1 MDFSEPLTETQNL
14 KQETEIAILYEIA
27 TMAKRLHSLDTI
39 VNLALDKAFHLLGS
53 EIVVFYLYNGQEK
66 RLQARASLGV
76 RLNHICNEISLS
88 QEWSETMAVIRT
100 WMTPQPSPFPKNP
113 LLGMYPV
120 KAALG
125 VPVQGDSG
133 LLGWLYA
140 ARVKPRAYTR
150 SEVSLYNVLANQVA
164 TTLEITIAWEKNQQQ
179 QHVLTAANQQLRQA
193 LTEIE
198 QRTVK
203 LIRTTREAQRA
214 RESAEAAN
222 RAKSVFLANVSHEL
236 RTPLNAILG
245 FTQLMTRDAGMTSEQ
260 HESLDIISRS
270 GEHLLNLINDVLEM
284 SKIEAGRTN
293 LHEQSFDLARLL
305 QDLEDMFHLR
315 ATEKGVLLIFEQAPD
330 VPQYIQ
336 ADEGKLRQVL
346 INLLSNAIKFTHKGS
361 ILLRVRTD
369 MQENQEHQ
377 EQRMPRKRRLV
388 PVVFEVQDSGVGI
401 GEEEIPNL
409 FEEFVQTRSGQQA
422 QEGTGLGLPIS
433 RHFVRLMGG
442 DLTVHSKVGRGST
455 FLFTLPLKLAENT
468 DVQDD
473 YPTSRAIGLAQDQP
487 SYRILVV
494 EDDWTNRKLLARLL
508 QSVGFDVREAINGQE
523 AIDIWQHWTPHL
535 IWMDMRMPVLDGY
548 EATRHIKSTSDG
560 QSTIIIALTASA
572 FEEQRTLALAAGC
585 NDFVRKP
592 FRQALVLDKMGE
604 HLGVRFVYEDDVEHV
619 ASDAMSA
626 EPRQDV
632 SSDEEYMND
641 TLSNL
646 PPLLVAQL
654 HHAASLADIDMI
666 GTIID
671 QVRQHNSMLA
681 DILTDLAHNFR
692 LDQIMEWTKDGAG
705 LHTSSHQSCKE
716 NEL

>member
-14 KQETEIAILYEIA
+14 NQETEIAILYEIA

-66 RLQARASLGV
+66 RLQARASRGV

-88 QEWSETMAVIRT
+88 QEWSETMTVIRS

-245 FTQLMTRDAGMTSEQ
+245 FTQLMTRDADMTSEQ

-284 SKIEAGRTN
+284 SKIEAGRTT
-293 LHEQSFDLARLL
+293 LHEQSFALSRLL

-315 ATEKGVLLIFEQAPD
+315 ATEKGILLIFEQAPD
-330 VPQYIQ
+330 VPQYVQ
-336 ADEGKLRQVL
+336 TDEGKLRQVL

-361 ILLRVRTD
+361 IRLRVRTD
-369 MQENQEHQ
+369 IQENQEHMQ
-377 EQRMPRKRRLV
+377 QHMPRKKV
-388 PVVFEVQDSGVGI
+388 VTVVFEVQDSGVGI
-401 GEEEIPNL
+401 GEEEIPTL

-468 DVQDD
+468 DVQDNH
-473 YPTSRAIGLAQDQP
+473 PTRRAIGLTQDQP
-487 SYRILVV
+487 LYRILVV

-548 EATRHIKSTSDG
+548 EATQHIKSTSDG
-560 QSTIIIALTASA
+560 QSTVIIALTASA

-592 FRQALVLDKMGE
+592 FRQAFVLDKMVE
-604 HLGVRFVYEDDVEHV
+604 HLGVRFVYEDDVAHATSGAVPTETIQ
-619 ASDAMSA
+619 DA
-626 EPRQDV
+626 PP
-632 SSDEEYMND
+632 DEEYMND
-641 TLSNL
+641 TLSTL

-666 GTIID
+666 GTIIE
-671 QVRQHNSMLA
+671 QVREHNSILA

-692 LDQIMEWTKDGAG
+692 LDQIMEWTKNGAS

-716 NEL
+716 SET

>member
-1 MDFSEPLTETQNL
+1 
-14 KQETEIAILYEIA
+14 
-27 TMAKRLHSLDTI
+27 
-39 VNLALDKAFHLLGS
+39 
-53 EIVVFYLYNGQEK
+53 
-66 RLQARASLGV
+66 
-76 RLNHICNEISLS
+76 
-88 QEWSETMAVIRT
+88 
-100 WMTPQPSPFPKNP
+100 
-113 LLGMYPV
+113 
-120 KAALG
+120 
-125 VPVQGDSG
+125 
-133 LLGWLYA
+133 
-140 ARVKPRAYTR
+140 
-150 SEVSLYNVLANQVA
+150 
-164 TTLEITIAWEKNQQQ
+164 
-179 QHVLTAANQQLRQA
+179 
-193 LTEIE
+193 
-198 QRTVK
+198 
-203 LIRTTREAQRA
+203 
-214 RESAEAAN
+214 
-222 RAKSVFLANVSHEL
+222 
-236 RTPLNAILG
+236 
-245 FTQLMTRDAGMTSEQ
+245 MTRDAGMTSEQ